1 MTQLQAARAG
11 RITAEMV
18 RAAIRENVSPE
29 FVRDHVAGERSW
41 DLDAEKMAGLNLDLP
56 LAAIRELCRSYG
68 VHELSVFGSSVS
80 GQDRPDSD
88 LDLLVEFEPQ
98 VRVGFLTLARLARE
112 LSGVLNRKVDLVPKD
127 GLNPRIRDEVL
138 SKAEVLFAA

>member
-1 MTQLQAARAG
+1 
-11 RITAEMV
+11 
-18 RAAIRENVSPE
+18 
-29 FVRDHVAGERSW
+29 
-41 DLDAEKMAGLNLDLP
+41 MAGLNLDLP

-138 SKAEVLFAA
+138 SQAEVLFAA